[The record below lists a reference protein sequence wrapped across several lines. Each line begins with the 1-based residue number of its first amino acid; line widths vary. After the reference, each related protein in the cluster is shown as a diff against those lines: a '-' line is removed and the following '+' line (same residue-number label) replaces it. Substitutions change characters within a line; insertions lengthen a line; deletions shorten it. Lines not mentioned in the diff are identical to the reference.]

1 MKIHAIPTQFLV
13 LLNLKCKKK
22 KIKTEDLL
30 KSDEEQI
37 VDLSFISAEDNEEQ
51 LVDLSLKKHE
61 IAMK

>member
-1 MKIHAIPTQFLV
+1 MQ
-13 LLNLKCKKK
+13 KKK
-22 KIKTEDLL
+22 KIKAEDLL

>member
-1 MKIHAIPTQFLV
+1 MKIHAIPIQFLV

>member
-1 MKIHAIPTQFLV
+1 MQ
-13 LLNLKCKKK
+13 KKK

-37 VDLSFISAEDNEEQ
+37 VDLSFISAEDNKEQ

>member
-1 MKIHAIPTQFLV
+1 MKIHAIPIQFLV
-13 LLNLKCKKK
+13 LLNLKCKK

-37 VDLSFISAEDNEEQ
+37 VDLSFISAEDNKEQ

>member
-1 MKIHAIPTQFLV
+1 MKIHAIPIQFLV

-22 KIKTEDLL
+22 IKTGDLL

>member
-1 MKIHAIPTQFLV
+1 MKIHAIPIQFLV

-22 KIKTEDLL
+22 IKTEDLL
-30 KSDEEQI
+30 KTDEEQI
-37 VDLSFISAEDNEEQ
+37 VDLSFISAEDNKEQ